1 MKLKL
6 LLLVALL
13 IYSCNSSDNKSVSL
27 YNFLPDDSSVVIS
40 INDLNNTKEIL
51 NKNKLLPAVLSST
64 KEITT
69 QLDLLS
75 HNKSDRSGLL
85 SLSAYGKDE
94 IAFTYIRE
102 SNSFDSI
109 QENDLLKNTYL
120 KSEIF
125 LEETDGNEVH
135 KVIID
140 EFIIS
145 SNKDIILENIIRDF
159 YSKKS
164 NLNSEFIKILN
175 TTDFDEPFNI
185 YTKSYNLSSFK
196 KDLTEMSFFPKSN
209 TSWVAYDFKDSLEN
223 LYLTYL

>member
-109 QENDLLKNTYL
+109 QEVDILKNTYQKNEL
-120 KSEIF
+120 FVVIYEIF
-125 LEETDGNEVH
+125 SFSFLNELTLLKIYKLDP
-135 KVIID
+135 KVKID
-140 EFIIS
+140 P
-145 SNKDIILENIIRDF
+145 NIR
-159 YSKKS
+159 
-164 NLNSEFIKILN
+164 
-175 TTDFDEPFNI
+175 
-185 YTKSYNLSSFK
+185 
-196 KDLTEMSFFPKSN
+196 
-209 TSWVAYDFKDSLEN
+209 
-223 LYLTYL
+223 